1 MLVLASA
8 SPRRRELLSRLGVP
22 FEVVTSGADESAPAG
37 VPPDEVARLVARRK
51 AESVARTR
59 DDAVLGADTIVV
71 ASDGEILGK
80 PADAAD
86 ARRILRKLS
95 GTTHRVVTG
104 VCLAT
109 ERGTRFETGS
119 DSTSVTMRPL
129 TDAEIEAYV
138 ASGESYDKAGAYAI
152 QETGDRFVVSVD
164 GSFTNVVGLPLEL
177 VGTMLAAAGI
187 GRRAWA

>member
-8 SPRRRELLSRLGVP
+8 SPRRRELLGKLGVE
-22 FEVVTSGADESAPAG
+22 FDVVTSGADETPPEG
-37 VPPDEVARLVARRK
+37 VAPDEVARLVARRK

-86 ARRILRKLS
+86 ARRMLRKLA

-109 ERGTRFETGS
+109 DRGRRIATES
-119 DSTSVTMRPL
+119 SSTSVTMRAVG
-129 TDAEIEAYV
+129 DDEIDAYV
-138 ASGESYDKAGAYAI
+138 ASGESFDKAGAYAI
-152 QETGDRFVVSVD
+152 QETGDRFVVGVV
-164 GSFTNVVGLPLEL
+164 GSFTNVVGLPLEI
-177 VGTMLAAAGI
+177 VAPMLAAAGI
-187 GRRAWA
+187 GTRAWA